1 MTAFDM
7 TESIAPK
14 SDQINAEDML
24 SGPRVVTITEVRRG
38 STDQPVEVV
47 TAEFGPGR
55 PFRPSKTVR
64 RVMVAAWGPDASTY
78 AGKRMTLWNDPSVR
92 WAGQAVGGLRVSHMS
107 DIKKPLT
114 LALTVTR
121 GKRETTTVQP
131 LPDAP
136 APSQRPSNAITAD
149 QLKQLTEAMKANG
162 FTDKDSWLAYLSQT
176 VGQDVAATKELDKD
190 QAAMV
195 LHELN
200 NAPAGDES

>member
-1 MTAFDM
+1 MLDM

-14 SDQINAEDML
+14 SDQLNADDLL
-24 SGPRVVTITEVRRG
+24 SGPRTFTVTEVRQG
-38 STDQPVEVV
+38 ASAEQPIDIKL
-47 TAEFGPGR
+47 AEHGQ
-55 PFRPSKTVR
+55 PFKPSKTVR
-64 RVMVAAWGPDASTY
+64 RVLVAAWGKDASTY
-78 AGKRMTLWNDPSVR
+78 VGKRMTLWCDPSVK
-92 WAGQAVGGLRVSHMS
+92 WGGQAVGGIRVTHLS
-107 DIKKPLT
+107 DIKGPLK

-121 GKRETTTVQP
+121 GKKEPTTVQP

-195 LHELN
+195 LDELN
-200 NAPAGDES
+200 NAPAGDS

>member
-1 MTAFDM
+1 MLDM

-14 SDQINAEDML
+14 SDQLNADDML
-24 SGPRVVTITEVRRG
+24 SGPRTFTVASVRQG
-38 STDQPVEVV
+38 ASAEQPIDIVL
-47 TAEFGPGR
+47 AEHPQ
-55 PFRPSKTVR
+55 PFKPSKTVR
-64 RVMVAAWGPDASTY
+64 RVLVAAWGKDATAY
-78 AGKRMTLWNDPSVR
+78 VGRRMTLWCDPSVK
-92 WAGQAVGGLRVSHMS
+92 WGGQAVGGIRVTHLS
-107 DIKKPLT
+107 DIKGPLK

-121 GKRETTTVQP
+121 GKKEPVTIQP

-149 QLKQLTEAMKANG
+149 QLKALTEAMMANG

-176 VGQDVAATKELDKD
+176 VGRDVPATKELTRDEGD
-190 QAAMV
+190 LV